1 MATKRS
7 RAALPSTEVSECIAK
22 YDEVYAEWAPNE
34 KVAFEV
40 AAGASYA
47 GARSM
52 VCMKHVGVN
61 VAADP
66 MFTAAYTGVNGG
78 LVILAA
84 DDPGMHSSQNEQ
96 DTRFYARSAHIPM
109 FEPAD
114 SAEAKEFTKR
124 AFLNGKLSLSS
135 AEGLADIDNIAADI
149 GVSYEDLMSITE
161 GVLDYLNDPSTP
173 ERYIRLTPDYY
184 RLFLPL
190 TYYERPIARL
200 SDVRRPSPGPDT
212 LKAAPVC
219 PLWTD
224 TLAFT
229 RQERAD
235 EATDRALLAAYLGHM
250 DLVRFT
256 EAQIEAGPTYRDN
269 IEREERSR
277 PSVLK
282 LFKSESMR
290 YVKPDDADVVIHK
303 PNWWVTGGSGS
314 LQFSQSHIS
323 DNWYN
328 GGEGTHSL
336 VGSLQLFANY
346 NDREK
351 WQWESLM
358 DAKLGFISAPSDEYH
373 NYLVN
378 NDQLRIASKVGLQA
392 IKNWYYTLHTEFK
405 TQFCNGYG
413 ANSQT
418 LSAAFLSPAYWTTGL
433 GMDFKLNKPKAT
445 LSVVLS
451 PLTYTMKIVT
461 NPDVDEVSFGLDE
474 GATTAHDFGS
484 QVQANLTWQAFS
496 FLSVTS
502 RFDYLTSYETVRIEW
517 ENTFNFILNR
527 YLSAKLYVYGRF
539 DDGVAPA
546 ENGSYFQVNENFG
559 FGLNYTW

>member
-1 MATKRS
+1 MNLNKIFCTICMLLGLSVGDLCAQ
-7 RAALPSTEVSECIAK
+7 AVSDSLVQVQDSIPPVEIVDEQTDTIA
-22 YDEVYAEWAPNE
+22 
-34 KVAFEV
+34 
-40 AAGASYA
+40 
-47 GARSM
+47 
-52 VCMKHVGVN
+52 
-61 VAADP
+61 
-66 MFTAAYTGVNGG
+66 
-78 LVILAA
+78 I
-84 DDPGMHSSQNEQ
+84 
-96 DTRFYARSAHIPM
+96 
-109 FEPAD
+109 
-114 SAEAKEFTKR
+114 AEADTLSVQQPRDTVAVDTVRPKSVRPTLPRLMRPYFVLKLTRDNR
-124 AFLNGKLSLSS
+124 ASGSLR
-135 AEGLADIDNIAADI
+135 LDT
-149 GVSYEDLMSITE
+149 VSVAYERIL
-161 GVLDYLNDPSTP
+161 GVLDYLNDPATP
-173 ERYIRLTPDYY
+173 ERYIRKDPGYY
-184 RLFLPL
+184 RLFIPF
-190 TYYERPIARL
+190 TYFERPIARVSRL
-200 SDVRRPSPGPDT
+200 PWHFSGVDSLKSVEPCLLRVDT
-212 LKAAPVC
+212 MPFVYRKQTEEVV
-219 PLWTD
+219 
-224 TLAFT
+224 
-229 RQERAD
+229 
-235 EATDRALLAAYLGHM
+235 DRALLAAYVNHL

-256 EAQIEAGPTYRDN
+256 EDKIKEGPSYRDD
-269 IEREERSR
+269 IEKEEESR

-336 VGSLQLFANY
+336 LGNLQLFANY

-418 LSAAFLSPAYWTTGL
+418 LSAAFLSPADWTTGL
-433 GMDFKLNKPKAT
+433 GMDYKLGKPKVT
-445 LSVVLS
+445 LSVAML

-461 NPDVDEVSFGLDE
+461 NPDVDETALGLDE
-474 GATTAHDFGS
+474 GHKTKHNFGS
-484 QVQANLTWQAFS
+484 QVKANLTWDPWS
-496 FLSVTS
+496 FVKVTS
-502 RFDYLTSYETVRIEW
+502 RFDYLTSYHTVRIEW

-527 YLSAKLYVYGRF
+527 FLSAKLYVYARY

-546 ENGSYFQVNENFG
+546 ENGTYFQINENFG

>member
-1 MATKRS
+1 MKNRHLIPAVLLLWAS
-7 RAALPSTEVSECIAK
+7 AGLRAQTVADSLTQAVADSPVQVVDSLVQAQDSVVQPVDSLAAPVAVVPADTTTVIEGDTLALQPLDS
-22 YDEVYAEWAPNE
+22 
-34 KVAFEV
+34 
-40 AAGASYA
+40 
-47 GARSM
+47 
-52 VCMKHVGVN
+52 
-61 VAADP
+61 VAADTVRRRP
-66 MFTAAYTGVNGG
+66 PRPSLPASMRPYFVLKVTRDDGARGFRLDTVSRAYER
-78 LVILAA
+78 LI
-84 DDPGMHSSQNEQ
+84 
-96 DTRFYARSAHIPM
+96 
-109 FEPAD
+109 
-114 SAEAKEFTKR
+114 
-124 AFLNGKLSLSS
+124 
-135 AEGLADIDNIAADI
+135 
-149 GVSYEDLMSITE
+149 

-212 LKAAPVC
+212 LKAAAPC

-336 VGSLQLFANY
+336 LGNLQLFANY

-351 WQWESLM
+351 WQWESLL

-433 GMDFKLNKPKAT
+433 GMDFKLNKPKVT

-461 NPDVDEVSFGLDE
+461 NPDVNEVSFGLDE

-484 QVQANLTWQAFS
+484 QVQANLTWQVFS
-496 FLSVTS
+496 FLNVTS

-517 ENTFNFILNR
+517 ENTFNFTLNR

-546 ENGSYFQVNENFG
+546 ENGSYFQINENFG